1 MAYNEVTWKFPQYSA
16 YSVLNAV
23 VPGVC
28 WRPLENNPSIAGFE
42 VEYLDAADGAWI
54 NIGTTSTNYIRFPS
68 DVYASNTASY
78 RLRIATI
85 GVNGKRSPFSLS
97 VAELSSPLVFDFTA
111 SRTVR
116 YSNGTTVPN
125 QRLIFLVL

>member
-1 MAYNEVTWKFPQYSA
+1 MAYNEAIWKFPQYSP
-16 YSVLNAV
+16 YSILSTV

-28 WRPLENNPSIAGFE
+28 WKPLENNPLIAGFN
-42 VEYLDAADGAWI
+42 VEYLDVNDGAWI
-54 NIGTTSTNYIRFPS
+54 DLGTTSSSYIRFPS
-68 DVYASNTASY
+68 DVYATNASY

-111 SRTVR
+111 SQTVR
-116 YSNGTTVPN
+116 YSNGTVVPN
-125 QRLIFLVL
+125 QRFLFLVL